1 MNYRYEGRN
10 AMTQDELMQVLQA
23 GESSMVE
30 FKRCSEL
37 PHTDT
42 FETVCSFANRSGG
55 SIYLGVDDDGQVL
68 GVDSKRVSEIE
79 RNVVNV
85 VSNRK
90 MFEPAPMVETE
101 HIEYDERIIV
111 RIWVAPSSSV
121 VRFKGA
127 VFDRIADVDT
137 HIESDIQIS
146 QMYIRK
152 QNYYSERRIFR
163 YVTPFDLRPEL
174 IARMR
179 QLAVAQRAGHPWG
192 TMSDEE
198 LFRSAKLYDRDYTT
212 GEEGFNLAAVLL
224 LGKDEVISSVCP
236 AYITDAVV
244 RRDNIDRYD
253 DRLMM
258 RTNLFDSYEQLREF
272 TERNLPDRF
281 VLKGDK
287 RVSPRTMIARELV
300 ANSLMHR
307 EYSSPVVA
315 RVTIDNESIRT
326 VNASRSFFE
335 GRMKLG
341 EFTPMPKN
349 PIIANVFVQTG
360 IAEQPGSGLRNLIRA
375 SRQYTEREP
384 EFRDGDIFEA
394 TIPIVPALKTVDGSG
409 FASVRSVVEKDA
421 EEGARLIGGERV
433 DGKKADA
440 TASGEIDSRA
450 AMLSAM
456 NRRLTEVDYV
466 TVPELAK
473 ITELDNR
480 TVRKFLNGL
489 VAQGK
494 LIAEGNTRGR
504 RYRKG

>member
-1 MNYRYEGRN
+1 
-10 AMTQDELMQVLQA
+10 MQVLQA

-253 DRLMM
+253 DRLMV

-360 IAEQPGSGLRNLIRA
+360 IAEQLGSGLRNLIRA

-409 FASVRSVVEKDA
+409 FASVRSAVE
-421 EEGARLIGGERV
+421 
-433 DGKKADA
+433 
-440 TASGEIDSRA
+440 
-450 AMLSAM
+450 
-456 NRRLTEVDYV
+456 
-466 TVPELAK
+466 
-473 ITELDNR
+473 
-480 TVRKFLNGL
+480 
-489 VAQGK
+489 
-494 LIAEGNTRGR
+494 
-504 RYRKG
+504 

>member
-1 MNYRYEGRN
+1 
-10 AMTQDELMQVLQA
+10 MQVLQA

-179 QLAVAQRAGHPWG
+179 QLAVAQRAGHPW
-192 TMSDEE
+192 E
-198 LFRSAKLYDRDYTT
+198 LCLTKNCSAAPSYTIVIT
-212 GEEGFNLAAVLL
+212 RPGEEGFNLAAVLL

-253 DRLMM
+253 DRLMV

-360 IAEQPGSGLRNLIRA
+360 IAEQLGSGLRNLIRA

-433 DGKKADA
+433 
-440 TASGEIDSRA
+440 
-450 AMLSAM
+450 M
-456 NRRLTEVDYV
+456 
-466 TVPELAK
+466 
-473 ITELDNR
+473 
-480 TVRKFLNGL
+480 VRKQMQPHR
-489 VAQGK
+489 VK
-494 LIAEGNTRGR
+494 LIRGQR
-504 RYRKG
+504 CCRHESTLDRG

>member
-1 MNYRYEGRN
+1 M
-10 AMTQDELMQVLQA
+10 
-23 GESSMVE
+23 
-30 FKRCSEL
+30 
-37 PHTDT
+37 
-42 FETVCSFANRSGG
+42 
-55 SIYLGVDDDGQVL
+55 
-68 GVDSKRVSEIE
+68 
-79 RNVVNV
+79 
-85 VSNRK
+85 
-90 MFEPAPMVETE
+90 
-101 HIEYDERIIV
+101 
-111 RIWVAPSSSV
+111 V
-121 VRFKGA
+121 VRFKGT

-137 HIESDIQIS
+137 RIESDIQIS

-236 AYITDAVV
+236 AYITDAVI

-253 DRLMM
+253 DRLMV

-360 IAEQPGSGLRNLIRA
+360 IAEQLGSGLRNLIRA

-394 TIPIVPALKTVDGSG
+394 TIPIVPAVPVPKTVNSADL
-409 FASVRSVVEKDA
+409 ASAKTVTVEDAGEGVRLA
-421 EEGARLIGGERV
+421 GEGRV
-433 DGKKADA
+433 DTERSIEAPLGGNG
-440 TASGEIDSRA
+440 SQSLI
-450 AMLSAM
+450 LPAM
-456 NRRLTEVDYV
+456 NRLLAEADYV

>member
-1 MNYRYEGRN
+1 
-10 AMTQDELMQVLQA
+10 
-23 GESSMVE
+23 
-30 FKRCSEL
+30 
-37 PHTDT
+37 
-42 FETVCSFANRSGG
+42 
-55 SIYLGVDDDGQVL
+55 
-68 GVDSKRVSEIE
+68 
-79 RNVVNV
+79 
-85 VSNRK
+85 
-90 MFEPAPMVETE
+90 
-101 HIEYDERIIV
+101 
-111 RIWVAPSSSV
+111 
-121 VRFKGA
+121 
-127 VFDRIADVDT
+127 
-137 HIESDIQIS
+137 
-146 QMYIRK
+146 
-152 QNYYSERRIFR
+152 
-163 YVTPFDLRPEL
+163 
-174 IARMR
+174 
-179 QLAVAQRAGHPWG
+179 
-192 TMSDEE
+192 MSDEE

-253 DRLMM
+253 DRLMV
-258 RTNLFDSYEQLREF
+258 RTNLLDSYEQLREF

-287 RVSPRTMIARELV
+287 RVSPRTMTARELV

-360 IAEQPGSGLRNLIRA
+360 IAEQLGSGLRNLIRA

-394 TIPIVPALKTVDGSG
+394 TIPIVPALKTVDG
-409 FASVRSVVEKDA
+409 
-421 EEGARLIGGERV
+421 
-433 DGKKADA
+433 KKADA
-440 TASGEIDSRA
+440 TASGEIDSRT

-456 NRRLTEVDYV
+456 NQRLTEVDYV

-473 ITELDNR
+473 TTELDNR

-494 LIAEGNTRGR
+494 MIAEGNTRGR

>member
-1 MNYRYEGRN
+1 M
-10 AMTQDELMQVLQA
+10 L
-23 GESSMVE
+23 
-30 FKRCSEL
+30 F
-37 PHTDT
+37 
-42 FETVCSFANRSGG
+42 RS
-55 SIYLGVDDDGQVL
+55 
-68 GVDSKRVSEIE
+68 
-79 RNVVNV
+79 
-85 VSNRK
+85 
-90 MFEPAPMVETE
+90 
-101 HIEYDERIIV
+101 
-111 RIWVAPSSSV
+111 
-121 VRFKGA
+121 
-127 VFDRIADVDT
+127 
-137 HIESDIQIS
+137 
-146 QMYIRK
+146 
-152 QNYYSERRIFR
+152 
-163 YVTPFDLRPEL
+163 EL

-253 DRLMM
+253 DRLMV
-258 RTNLFDSYEQLREF
+258 RTNLLDSYEQLREF

-360 IAEQPGSGLRNLIRA
+360 IAEQLGSGLRNLIRA

-394 TIPIVPALKTVDGSG
+394 TIPIVPALKTVDG
-409 FASVRSVVEKDA
+409 
-421 EEGARLIGGERV
+421 
-433 DGKKADA
+433 KKADA
-440 TASGEIDSRA
+440 TASGEIDSRT

-456 NRRLTEVDYV
+456 NQRLTEVD
-466 TVPELAK
+466 
-473 ITELDNR
+473 
-480 TVRKFLNGL
+480 
-489 VAQGK
+489 
-494 LIAEGNTRGR
+494 
-504 RYRKG
+504 

>member
-1 MNYRYEGRN
+1 
-10 AMTQDELMQVLQA
+10 MQVLQA

-146 QMYIRK
+146 
-152 QNYYSERRIFR
+152 
-163 YVTPFDLRPEL
+163 
-174 IARMR
+174 RMR

-253 DRLMM
+253 DRLMV

-360 IAEQPGSGLRNLIRA
+360 IAEQLGSGLRNLIRA

>member
-1 MNYRYEGRN
+1 
-10 AMTQDELMQVLQA
+10 
-23 GESSMVE
+23 MV
-30 FKRCSEL
+30 
-37 PHTDT
+37 
-42 FETVCSFANRSGG
+42 
-55 SIYLGVDDDGQVL
+55 
-68 GVDSKRVSEIE
+68 
-79 RNVVNV
+79 
-85 VSNRK
+85 
-90 MFEPAPMVETE
+90 
-101 HIEYDERIIV
+101 
-111 RIWVAPSSSV
+111 
-121 VRFKGA
+121 
-127 VFDRIADVDT
+127 
-137 HIESDIQIS
+137 
-146 QMYIRK
+146 
-152 QNYYSERRIFR
+152 
-163 YVTPFDLRPEL
+163 
-174 IARMR
+174 
-179 QLAVAQRAGHPWG
+179 
-192 TMSDEE
+192 
-198 LFRSAKLYDRDYTT
+198 
-212 GEEGFNLAAVLL
+212 
-224 LGKDEVISSVCP
+224 
-236 AYITDAVV
+236 
-244 RRDNIDRYD
+244 
-253 DRLMM
+253 

-287 RVSPRTMIARELV
+287 RVSLRTMIARELV
-300 ANSLMHR
+300 ANSLMHGR
-307 EYSSPVVA
+307 PPVRWWRVSPLIMNYPTLRA
-315 RVTIDNESIRT
+315 HS
-326 VNASRSFFE
+326 FE

-360 IAEQPGSGLRNLIRA
+360 IQQLGSGLRDLIRVPA
-375 SRQYTEREP
+375 ILRAESLSSAMVTYS
-384 EFRDGDIFEA
+384 EA

-480 TVRKFLNGL
+480 TVRNLKRFI
-489 VAQGK
+489 AQGK

>member
-1 MNYRYEGRN
+1 MGNY
-10 AMTQDELMQVLQA
+10 A
-23 GESSMVE
+23 
-30 FKRCSEL
+30 
-37 PHTDT
+37 
-42 FETVCSFANRSGG
+42 
-55 SIYLGVDDDGQVL
+55 
-68 GVDSKRVSEIE
+68 
-79 RNVVNV
+79 
-85 VSNRK
+85 
-90 MFEPAPMVETE
+90 
-101 HIEYDERIIV
+101 
-111 RIWVAPSSSV
+111 
-121 VRFKGA
+121 
-127 VFDRIADVDT
+127 
-137 HIESDIQIS
+137 
-146 QMYIRK
+146 
-152 QNYYSERRIFR
+152 
-163 YVTPFDLRPEL
+163 
-174 IARMR
+174 
-179 QLAVAQRAGHPWG
+179 
-192 TMSDEE
+192 DEE

-253 DRLMM
+253 DRLMV

-281 VLKGDK
+281 VLKGDQ

-360 IAEQPGSGLRNLIRA
+360 IAEQLGSGLRNLIRA